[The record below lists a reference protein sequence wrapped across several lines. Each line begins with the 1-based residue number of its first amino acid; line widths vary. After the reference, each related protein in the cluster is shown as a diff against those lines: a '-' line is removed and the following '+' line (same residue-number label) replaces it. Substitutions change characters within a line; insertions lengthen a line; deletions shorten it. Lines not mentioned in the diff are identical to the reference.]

1 MSDDFQQQ
9 DASMEE
15 ILGSIRKILSSDDEV
30 KRTYPKQSDNPNE
43 PIELSEAAD
52 LDEDF
57 SDENTYEDTD
67 NQIESRNPVSSEISE
82 ETRKQPWEKDVRKT
96 SSAHHENITPNTRLV
111 SQATLAA
118 SNSALS
124 ELTKHVKD
132 GASNKEAP
140 INTSVEDLL
149 KSMLTPLLKDWL
161 DKNLPTVIEKVVREE
176 VRAIVNNV
184 SK

>member
-15 ILGSIRKILSSDDEV
+15 ILGSIRKILSSDDDV
-30 KRTYPKQSDNPNE
+30 KKTYPKQSNNPNE
-43 PIELSEAAD
+43 PIELSEVAD

-67 NQIESRNPVSSEISE
+67 KKIESHNLVDFKISE
-82 ETRKQPWEKDVRKT
+82 ETPKQPWEKDVPQT
-96 SSAHHENITPNTRLV
+96 SSAHHESITPNTRLV

-118 SNSALS
+118 SNAALS
-124 ELTKHVKD
+124 ELTKHVKE
-132 GASNKEAP
+132 GPSNKEAP